1 MTCDCTLTSIITEP
15 EHGKSTCDGMGHV
28 VNVKIG
34 ESCAFGHH
42 LEAGTRN
49 NVLYLAQM
57 HPKPVGGTKEG
68 LWSPKRYFYGF
79 YADSLFKSTRHFKPY
94 ADSKQFRFRTGLCS
108 DENKV
113 RSHGPVDLRRRFCAC
128 PSCAS
133 PVAKYRE
140 CKVKRI
146 VGVLKQVNCPA
157 KKVAPGVTTRGGAL
171 SAFAKLLKMDEF
183 RAVRVAEDQE
193 DLEGNF
199 WLAKLVST
207 AFENEEEC
215 TFAGETIY
223 AGVLVVRIQWLQFV
237 RENMSS
243 GRTQGEAVGR
253 CYRLLP
259 EERLLAITAIAR
271 IDPVKLAG
279 ASGRRRSP
287 SGGIFV
293 LESDEEERIERSI

>member
-1 MTCDCTLTSIITEP
+1 M
-15 EHGKSTCDGMGHV
+15 
-28 VNVKIG
+28 
-34 ESCAFGHH
+34 
-42 LEAGTRN
+42 
-49 NVLYLAQM
+49 
-57 HPKPVGGTKEG
+57 
-68 LWSPKRYFYGF
+68 
-79 YADSLFKSTRHFKPY
+79 
-94 ADSKQFRFRTGLCS
+94 
-108 DENKV
+108 
-113 RSHGPVDLRRRFCAC
+113 RRRFCAC

-140 CKVKRI
+140 CKAKRI

-215 TFAGETIY
+215 TFAGETIH